1 MFRCVFGAVA
11 ALLVSTAAPAQVQRT
26 FPADALRGTI
36 VMGQAPEITLNAKPA
51 RLGAGA
57 RIRDQRNMQPRPAE
71 LIGQRFVAHYT
82 VDTQGH
88 VQDIWVLTP
97 AEAERKPWPATA
109 QEAQAWTFDPVTQ
122 TWTKP

>member
-1 MFRCVFGAVA
+1 MFRCAIGAVV
-11 ALLVSTAAPAQVQRT
+11 ALLVSTAAHAQVQRN
-26 FPADALRGTI
+26 FPVNALRGTI
-36 VMGQAPEITLNAKPA
+36 TMGQVPEILLNAKPA
-51 RLGAGA
+51 RLSAGV

-82 VDTQGH
+82 VDTQGL

-109 QEAQAWTFDPVTQ
+109 QEAQAWSFDLVTQ